1 MKNKLILIL
10 SLTLAVLMCFSS
22 CKRLPQEDVVGA
34 PEQER
39 VNTEA
44 PSEAKKEMHE
54 VKEENKA
61 SADENDSVS
70 GNGEQNASPDTPS
83 NDSNE
88 ENAVDRPQK
97 GKIVCVEYAYIKPD
111 ELIEEAELI
120 FIGEYTGASEQII
133 PDASVVDVE
142 RYHEVYTDYALKP
155 ISIIKGNDADEII
168 IRQVGG
174 IVGDTFYGDSDA
186 VHFQEGKRYL
196 IYTRLG
202 DPIVSDDKE
211 HYHVITTN
219 CFKIDDNGNV
229 NFMGIREDDV
239 PKLRALYERALAA
252 SVSKEALEE

>member
-10 SLTLAVLMCFSS
+10 CLTLAVLMCFSS

-34 PEQER
+34 PEQED
-39 VNTEA
+39 VKTEA
-44 PSEAKKEMHE
+44 PASTDIDAPK
-54 VKEENKA
+54 VKEQNKA

-70 GNGEQNASPDTPS
+70 GNGEQNASPDTLG

-88 ENAVDRPQK
+88 ENAVDGPQS

-111 ELIEEAELI
+111 ELIEDADLI

-133 PDASVVDVE
+133 PDAGVVDVE

-155 ISIIKGNDADEII
+155 ISIIKGNDADKII
-168 IRQVGG
+168 IRQMGG
-174 IVGDTFYGDSDA
+174 IVGDTFYSDSGA

-196 IYTRLG
+196 IYARLG

-211 HYHVITTN
+211 HYRVITTN
-219 CFKIDDNGNV
+219 CFEIDDNGNV

-239 PKLRALYERALAA
+239 PKLQAQYEQALAA
-252 SVSKEALEE
+252 SVSKEALDK